1 MSASRS
7 CQHRR
12 APWLVSPGRRP
23 AVPNLPPFEKI
34 DRPSSDRRRRGEAPL
49 NSLARLGR
57 VRLGNRRRRTI
68 RAASYRSNPGGNR
81 MRKPRVAE
89 FYPSVIAISALAF
102 VCTLAAAT
110 DLASGQNAGIIDPGQ
125 SLNWQPRA
133 LFSTMAQRPRL
144 RTW

>member
-1 MSASRS
+1 
-7 CQHRR
+7 
-12 APWLVSPGRRP
+12 
-23 AVPNLPPFEKI
+23 
-34 DRPSSDRRRRGEAPL
+34 
-49 NSLARLGR
+49 
-57 VRLGNRRRRTI
+57 
-68 RAASYRSNPGGNR
+68 